1 MAISLDQ
8 LRVLS
13 RNQVQ
18 SLLRELKAEGRIHNI
33 GRTRARR
40 WYLGPAPEEI
50 ASKDETCSE
59 KTQ

>member
-13 RNQVQ
+13 RDRVQ
-18 SLLRELKAEGRIHNI
+18 SLLRELKAEGRIHNV
-33 GRTRARR
+33 GRTRAGR
-40 WYLGPAPEEI
+40 WYPGTAPEET
-50 ASKDETCSE
+50 ASKDEPCSE